1 MNVKTVINEILKKVL
16 KRKTMSKKSLMT
28 VAVTHSC
35 SNGEVI
41 TVFDNFE
48 WNGEFTYEKYL
59 ELKKRYSEKINRS
72 FNQVTIISKIDFDEE

>member
-1 MNVKTVINEILKKVL
+1 MNVKTVIDEILKKVL

-41 TVFDNFE
+41 TVFDNLE

-59 ELKKRYSEKINRS
+59 ELKKRYSKKINRS
-72 FNQVTIISKIDFDEE
+72 FNQVTIISKIDFDE

>member
-35 SNGEVI
+35 LNGEVI

-72 FNQVTIISKIDFDEE
+72 FNQVTIISKIDFDE